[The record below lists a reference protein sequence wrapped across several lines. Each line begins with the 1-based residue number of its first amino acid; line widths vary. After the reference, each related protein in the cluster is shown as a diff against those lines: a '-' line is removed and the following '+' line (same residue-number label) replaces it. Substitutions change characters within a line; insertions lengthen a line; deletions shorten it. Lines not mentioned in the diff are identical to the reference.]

1 MFARFFQP
9 RCPRRPAHRL
19 PGCKRFRPY
28 FEDLE
33 GRLLLSTY
41 LVTNTNDSGSG
52 SLRQAIL
59 DSNGNPGSNTIDF
72 SIGSG
77 VQTISPTS
85 ALPTITVP
93 VVLDGTSQPGYSG
106 TPLIELDG
114 SHAGSNADGLVI
126 SAGNSTVEG
135 LVINRFG
142 GVFGGIE
149 LTDNGGDTI
158 VGNYIG
164 TDVSGTQARGNAAHG
179 VLIIDTSNNTIGEP
193 GDGNLISANQADA
206 VQIIHL
212 FGSVPTGNM
221 VQGNLIGTDVTGTQ
235 ALANQGDGVAIIGC
249 ANSLISGNVIAG
261 NTGNGVSL
269 SRSGLPGTGATGNLV
284 QGNLIGT
291 DISGTVA
298 LGNQNNGV
306 IASGSATIGNTIG
319 GPAAGAGNVIAGN
332 SVSGVALTDSA
343 SGNVV
348 QGNLIG
354 TDVTG
359 TQALGNGQFGAGI
372 VGTGTSNNVIGG
384 TVAGARNVISASLH
398 NNGVGIFGG
407 ATGNLVQGNFI
418 GTDVSGTVALGNAV
432 NGVGISD
439 AATSNNTIGGTAA
452 GAGNVI
458 SGNLGAGIQFFNGSS
473 GNVVQGND
481 IGTDCSGT
489 QPLGNTYA
497 GVAVSGAA
505 NNLIGGTAS
514 GAGNLISGNIGNGVR
529 LEVSGTT
536 GNLVQGNFIGTDVS
550 GTQPL
555 GNGSDGLD
563 SAVLIDAG
571 ANNNTI
577 GGLVAGASN
586 IIAADSLNGVR
597 IRGANGNIVQGNFIG
612 TDASGTQPL
621 GNGADG
627 VAIGDGASGNL
638 IGGTAPGAGNVISAN
653 GLDGVEVF
661 NGSTGNLVQGNLIG
675 TDVSGTQALGNGLN
689 GVHLED
695 TSDNNLIGGP
705 AAGNVIAFNGNDG
718 VLVDT
723 AVGDAIQQ
731 NSIHD
736 SSNLG
741 IELVNNGNNN
751 QAYPLLSSA
760 TSDGSSTTIGGTLT
774 STPDTTFTLE
784 FYANDTANPS
794 GYGEGQQYLG
804 SCTVTTDDSGNAS
817 FTVTFATSDTT
828 GLFIAATAT
837 DPDNNTSSFSP
848 DVTVNGPSSPGS
860 AIRNAQAVA
869 GANRTPPGADV
880 RFPTQNSAA
889 TFETTVQAKLLWTD
903 EVVDPVFS
911 AGRRHHHRDALFQ
924 QHEVLPEVAN
934 SADWRLEDVFS
945 RISDPR
951 ML

>member
-1 MFARFFQP
+1 MFAHFFQP
-9 RCPRRPAHRL
+9 RRTARRL
-19 PGCKRFRPY
+19 PGSKKCQLRF
-28 FEDLE
+28 ESLE

-41 LVTNTNDSGSG
+41 LVTNTNDSGAG

-59 DSNGNPGSNTIDF
+59 DSNGNPGMNTIDF

-77 VQTISPTS
+77 VQTISPAS

-106 TPLIELDG
+106 TPLIELNG
-114 SHAGSNADGLVI
+114 SQAGSNADGLRI

-142 GVFGGIE
+142 SVSGGIV
-149 LTDNGGDTI
+149 LTDNGGDII

-164 TDVSGTQARGNAAHG
+164 TDVTGAQARGNAAHG

-212 FGSVPTGNM
+212 FGSVPIGNV

-235 ALANQGDGVAIIGC
+235 ILANHGDGVAIIGC
-249 ANSLISGNVIAG
+249 ANSLIGGNVIAG
-261 NTGNGVSL
+261 NTGNGVGL
-269 SRSGLPGTGATGNLV
+269 SRSGLPGTGATGNVV

-306 IASGSATIGNTIG
+306 IASGIGTSSNTIG
-319 GPAAGAGNVIAGN
+319 GTATGAGNVIAGN
-332 SVSGVALTDSA
+332 SVSGVALTGGA

-354 TDVTG
+354 TDATG
-359 TQALGNGQFGAGI
+359 TQALGNGQFGVGI
-372 VGTGTSNNVIGG
+372 VDAGTSNNLIGG

-407 ATGNLVQGNFI
+407 ATANVVQGNFI
-418 GTDVSGTVALGNAV
+418 GTDVSGTVALGNVV
-432 NGVGISD
+432 NGVGVSD
-439 AATSNNTIGGTAA
+439 AGTSNNTVGGTAA

-458 SGNLGAGIQFFNGSS
+458 SGNLNAGIQFFNGSS
-473 GNVVQGND
+473 GNVVQGNY

-489 QPLGNTYA
+489 LPLGNTYA
-497 GVAVSGAA
+497 GVAISGAA
-505 NNLIGGTAS
+505 NNRIGGTAS
-514 GAGNLISGNIGNGVR
+514 GASNLISGNIGNGVR

-536 GNLVQGNFIGTDVS
+536 GNLVQSNFIGTDVT
-550 GTQPL
+550 GTQAL

-577 GGLVAGASN
+577 GGTVAGTGN
-586 IIAADSLNGVR
+586 VIAADSLNGVR
-597 IRGANGNIVQGNFIG
+597 IRNANGNIVQGNYIG
-612 TDASGTQPL
+612 TDSSGTQPL
-621 GNGADG
+621 GNAADG

-661 NGSTGNLVQGNLIG
+661 NGSTSNTVQGNYIG
-675 TDVSGTQALGNGLN
+675 TDVSGTQVLGNGRN

-705 AAGNVIAFNGNDG
+705 TAGASNVIAFNGNDG

-723 AVGDAIQQ
+723 ATGDAIQQ

-736 SSNLG
+736 SGNLG
-741 IELVNNGNNN
+741 IELINNGNNN
-751 QAYPLLSSA
+751 QPYPVLSSA
-760 TSDGSSTTIGGTLT
+760 TSDGSSTTIVGTLT

-784 FYANDTANPS
+784 FYANNMANPS

-804 SCTVTTDDSGNAS
+804 SGTVTTDDNGNAD
-817 FTVTFATSDTT
+817 FTATFATGDTT

-837 DPDNNTSSFSP
+837 DSGNNTSSFSP
-848 DVTVNGPSSPGS
+848 DVTVNEPSAPGS
-860 AIRNAQAVA
+860 AFHSWTAAI
-869 GANRTPPGADV
+869 ADRRLSSSDTL
-880 RFPTQNSAA
+880 RFAQNSAA
-889 TFETTVQAKLLWTD
+889 TFGPAVQAKPLGTGEL
-903 EVVDPVFS
+903 VDQVFS
-911 AGRRHHHRDALFQ
+911 AGRRQHHHDALAFHR
-924 QHEVLPEVAN
+924 HEVLPGAEGDVG
-934 SADWRLEDVFS
+934 WWLEDVFS
-945 RISDPR
+945 KIGY
-951 ML
+951 L